1 MDCFT
6 SNEKKSC
13 LPGDSSRDHF
23 IPQLGGH
30 QQPFRKGHLTIPRKS
45 SQTRRIAR
53 SPKIPKQDICQI
65 PKKIS
70 GYLMLTPDYV
80 VLMTRT
86 FVTLEGIASVYDP
99 EFNIY
104 TTALPITL
112 RRLVSPSTKE
122 ARANLRNNVP
132 LGGQALEV
140 PKVEGNL
147 RTRLWGII
155 LVF

>member
-1 MDCFT
+1 
-6 SNEKKSC
+6 
-13 LPGDSSRDHF
+13 
-23 IPQLGGH
+23 
-30 QQPFRKGHLTIPRKS
+30 
-45 SQTRRIAR
+45 
-53 SPKIPKQDICQI
+53 
-65 PKKIS
+65 
-70 GYLMLTPDYV
+70 MLTPDYV

-132 LGGQALEV
+132 LGRLGVEVKHEALEV
-140 PKVEGNL
+140 PNVGSSKK
-147 RTRLWGII
+147 
-155 LVF
+155 

>member
-1 MDCFT
+1 
-6 SNEKKSC
+6 
-13 LPGDSSRDHF
+13 
-23 IPQLGGH
+23 
-30 QQPFRKGHLTIPRKS
+30 
-45 SQTRRIAR
+45 
-53 SPKIPKQDICQI
+53 
-65 PKKIS
+65 
-70 GYLMLTPDYV
+70 MLTPDYV

-132 LGGQALEV
+132 LGGLGVGVKHEALEV
-140 PKVEGNL
+140 PKKSWKLKKRFSG
-147 RTRLWGII
+147 GII
-155 LVF
+155 LVLGFMIFMCLSVLCLFTSRVVHFVKKYD